1 MPKLI
6 PSIYFYVVS
15 LIGLIL
21 LIIGV
26 FSDVHYFVNVSSGSV
41 YPLPYSG
48 PERCVVPVPAISG
61 APEKQTPDA
70 QKVYQ
75 DCLKSVEEERRTTQR
90 NDLEKALSYTIVGA
104 IVFGIHFYFARK
116 QK

>member
-15 LIGLIL
+15 LIGLVI

-26 FSDVHYFVNVSSGSV
+26 FSDIHYFVNISSGSV
-41 YPLPYSG
+41 YPLPYSA
-48 PERCVVPVPAISG
+48 PERCAVPAPAVSG
-61 APEKQTPDA
+61 TPEKQTPDA
-70 QKVYQ
+70 QKAYQ
-75 DCLKSVEEERRTTQR
+75 LCLQSVEDERQTTKR
-90 NDLEKALSYTIVGA
+90 NDLEKAISYTLIGA
-104 IVFGIHFYFARK
+104 IVFGIHFFFARK